1 MLEELVQIRRYIDEV
16 IETYKDLH
24 PDEELLE
31 IGTTIGHGS
40 MTIEEYEAHDRGNN
54 THLDGMDE
62 YNQKQRALKRIREGY
77 YEDTFRQEQGKTIT
91 KFSQGQVEKCIL
103 DDT

>member
-54 THLDGMDE
+54 THLDGMSE
-62 YNQKQRALKRIREGY
+62 YNQKKQALKRIREGY
-77 YEDTFRQEQGKTIT
+77 YEDTFRQEQGKTT
-91 KFSQGQVEKCIL
+91 TEFSQGQVERCIL